1 MLSTIS
7 RRMVFGAASALLV
20 GLLVAAA
27 PSGPP
32 AAHLVSEK
40 QMLLQASRTPSV
52 RSMWLGSPL
61 QCPPLRFSVA
71 VGDIACPPGAEYA
84 DDHDLSSGHDGVLR
98 CVAEAHL
105 GAPTR

>member
-1 MLSTIS
+1 
-7 RRMVFGAASALLV
+7 MVFGAASALLV

-40 QMLLQASRTPSV
+40 QMLLQASRTS
-52 RSMWLGSPL
+52 
-61 QCPPLRFSVA
+61 LRAVDVARVTAAVPAPTLVA
-71 VGDIACPPGAEYA
+71 VGDMRLPTRRDA